1 MVING
6 YDYKFLY
13 SVGAYLAIQAAK
25 FPPKPTAGEQAK
37 ILFSMA
43 LIMSKEYEDA
53 QALHNDCY
61 VKHPLTPEVLKALP
75 VKEFQQL
82 VDEVTAA
89 MADGS
94 ERTVEAESSA
104 KKNGAVRQ

>member
-25 FPPKPTAGEQAK
+25 FPSKPTASDQAK
-37 ILFSMA
+37 VLFSMA

-53 QALHNDCY
+53 HALQNDHY
-61 VKHPLTPEVLKALP
+61 VKHPLTPEVLKSLP
-75 VKEFQQL
+75 LKDFQQL
-82 VDEVTAA
+82 VDEVNAA

-94 ERTVEAESSA
+94 ERTVEAESA
-104 KKNGAVRQ
+104 KKNGAVKQ